1 MLKSYT
7 LPIKKINIMSEE
19 VKKYETQGEIVLSNE
34 QLANYLDLYGY
45 SNLEE
50 KEKVRF
56 IEVCKM
62 AKLNPFQREAHISAY
77 GSGEYRQFAI
87 ITGYETY
94 IRRAEDTGLV
104 RGWHVE
110 TSVCDTV
117 KTDIQGNLKTI
128 KDLQAT
134 ITIYRADYDFPFT
147 HTVKF
152 SEYVQK
158 TKKEERVTAFWLKP
172 ESQLK
177 KVAIGQG
184 FRLCFSKELSYLPY
198 TREETIESSYKD
210 ITATTE
216 QKPIEKKLN
225 ELVEGSETWNKVVE
239 KLLKGTA
246 IDKVKEYY
254 TISPELEE
262 KLNSIIEE
270 ETERIM
276 NEESKNFEK

>member
-1 MLKSYT
+1 
-7 LPIKKINIMSEE
+7 MSEE
-19 VKKYETQGEIVLSNE
+19 VKTQGSEIVLSNE

-45 SNLEE
+45 GNLEE
-50 KEKVRF
+50 KEKIRF

-77 GSGEYRQFAI
+77 GSGQYRQFAI

-110 TSVCDTV
+110 TSVCETV
-117 KTDIQGNLKTI
+117 KTDVQGNLNTI

-134 ITIYRADYDFPFT
+134 ITIYRSDYDFPFT
-147 HTVKF
+147 HSVKF

-158 TKKEERVTAFWLKP
+158 TKDGKVTAFWLKP

-184 FRLCFSKELSYLPY
+184 FRLCFSKELSNLPY
-198 TREETIESSYKD
+198 TREETVESSYKD
-210 ITATTE
+210 IAVTE
-216 QKPIEKKLN
+216 QQKPIEKKLT
-225 ELVEGSETWNKVVE
+225 ELVEGSETYIKIVD
-239 KLLKGTA
+239 KIKKGDA
-246 IDKVKEYY
+246 DIEKVKEYY
-254 TISPELEE
+254 TVSTELED

-270 ETERIM
+270 ETERLI
-276 NEESKNFEK
+276 NEESKNFEN